1 MMNTQTD
8 TNHWGFSDDLYSAG
22 NARGTYH
29 PLQFVVRL
37 RRDLYA
43 QLNSGPSGIYS
54 IGEADLDTL
63 SAFSTY
69 FHETVHWWQH
79 IGSTTGL
86 MLSFAYP
93 AQCHVNL
100 PHLQNILR
108 SFGPKKSLKQFLSDN
123 YDQLPEE
130 LRKDLNIVLNNW
142 HDVEFNRRIILDPL
156 RLDPVLASPFF
167 ECIGHSLEIGL
178 AHTLWLLSAT
188 IDPELRFLPDF
199 RRWETKFG
207 ELRDKKADGFFR
219 GSTLRLVP
227 LGAIRIFEGQ
237 ARFSQAQFLHLASG
251 GKLGWDELK
260 KLLSFADPYVTA
272 FERFLEWAKLDWPD
286 SPVHPTVHLF
296 LLTCELAINPCDGF
310 PFDIH
315 RFESFVE
322 SNDPSFRFMWFALH
336 IAKHPELKVAISAC
350 TKAEYEQV
358 STILCRGLGCCQP
371 VEISKLIWEWVSK
384 EASLRSLLREDETF
398 DFKDRNLPIRVLF
411 AKYIRFAE
419 DRLRRPEFFAWPA
432 MHFVEVA
439 KPGIDLDE
447 SLVLFGRH
455 QPLFIA
461 DMDGE
466 IRPALV
472 KGREESKV
480 YQTFNDFY
488 YSNVLY
494 HMVRQWIVEDGPF
507 DYDFTWL
514 TPRYTAQFTKS
525 WADTL
530 FTKVFNTPPDSFELA

>member
-1 MMNTQTD
+1 MNTMQTD
-8 TNHWGFSDDLYSAG
+8 LPHWDFSDDLYSAG

-37 RRDLYA
+37 RQDFYA
-43 QLNSGPSGIYS
+43 QLNSGPSGTVS
-54 IGEADLDTL
+54 LGEADFDTL

-86 MLSFAYP
+86 MLSFANP

-100 PHLQNILR
+100 PHLLKILD
-108 SFGPKKSLKQFLSDN
+108 SFGPKKSLKKFLSDN

-130 LRKDLNIVLNNW
+130 PRKELNIVLNNW

-156 RLDPVLASPFF
+156 RLQQVLDSPFF
-167 ECIGHSLEIGL
+167 ECIGHSLEVGL

-199 RRWETKFG
+199 RRWETRFD
-207 ELRDKKADGFFR
+207 ELRSRKVDGFFY

-237 ARFSQAQFLHLASG
+237 ARFCQVQFLHLASG

-260 KLLSFADPYVTA
+260 KLLSFGDPYVTA
-272 FERFLEWAKLDWPD
+272 FERFLEWAQLDWPD

-310 PFDIH
+310 PFDIQH
-315 RFESFVE
+315 FESFVE

-336 IAKHPELKVAISAC
+336 IAKNPELKTAIRTCS
-350 TKAEYEQV
+350 KVEYERV
-358 STILCRGLGCCQP
+358 STALCRSLGCRQP
-371 VEISKLIWEWVSK
+371 VEISRRIWDWVSK
-384 EASLRSLLREDETF
+384 EESLRSLLREDETF
-398 DFKDRNLPIRVLF
+398 DFKDGNLPIRVCF

-419 DRLRRPEFFAWPA
+419 DRLRRPDFFAWPA
-432 MHFVEVA
+432 MHFVGGA
-439 KPGIDLDE
+439 KPNVDLNE
-447 SLVLFGRH
+447 SLMLFARH

-461 DMDGE
+461 DMDGD
-466 IRPALV
+466 IRPSLV
-472 KGREESKV
+472 TGREESEV
-480 YQTFNDFY
+480 YRTFNDFY
-488 YSNVLY
+488 YLNVLY

-514 TPRYTAQFTKS
+514 TPKYTPQFTKP
-525 WADTL
+525 WVDAL
-530 FTKVFNTPPDSFELA
+530 FTKFFNTPPDSFEQT